1 MLLKEYLTDN
11 CENEQLAIIID
22 NLADAAILISKT
34 IKTINKISQSEVNK
48 KSINVDGDLQKPL
61 DIKSDEI
68 IIDYLKKSP
77 VAGYAS
83 EEQEGFIDFKNNNE
97 FIVFAD
103 PLDGSSNIDVNVS
116 IGTIFSIM
124 PKNNLLLDKAFTQ
137 SGAKQKSS
145 GFFVYGPQTTFF
157 LTLGKG
163 TLLFALDENIEMF
176 VIINDEVSIP
186 KSTSEFAINAAY
198 KRYWNSPTAKYI
210 QDCQDGEEG
219 SRKKNFGM
227 RWVGSLVAD
236 ASRILIR
243 GGVFLYP
250 SDART
255 KYKNGRLRLTY
266 EANPIAFLIEQAG
279 GKAINGI
286 DDILAVPV
294 KNIHQRSPLVFG
306 SSDEVII
313 YRKHCENL

>member
-1 MLLKEYLTDN
+1 MLLKEYLIDN
-11 CENEQLAIIID
+11 CENEQLAIIIN

-34 IKTINKISQSEVNK
+34 IKTINKISQTEVDK

-145 GFFVYGPQTTFF
+145 GFFVYGPQTTLF
-157 LTLGKG
+157 LTVGKG

-286 DDILAVPV
+286 DNILAVPV

-313 YRKHCENL
+313 YRKYCENL

>member
-1 MLLKEYLTDN
+1 MLLKEYLIEN
-11 CENEQLAIIID
+11 CENEQLATIID
-22 NLADAAILISKT
+22 NLANAAILISKT
-34 IKTINKISQSEVNK
+34 IKTINKISHSENK

-145 GFFVYGPQTTFF
+145 GFFVYGPQTTLF
-157 LTLGKG
+157 LTVGKG

-313 YRKHCENL
+313 YKKHCENL

>member
-11 CENEQLAIIID
+11 CENEQLAIIIN

-210 QDCQDGEEG
+210 QDCQDGEDG

-313 YRKHCENL
+313 YRKHCKNL

>member
-11 CENEQLAIIID
+11 CENEQLAIIIN

-34 IKTINKISQSEVNK
+34 IKTINKISHSENK
-48 KSINVDGDLQKPL
+48 KNINVDGDLQKPL

>member
-1 MLLKEYLTDN
+1 MLLKEYLIDN
-11 CENEQLAIIID
+11 CENEQLPIIIN

-34 IKTINKISQSEVNK
+34 IKTINKISQTEVDK

-145 GFFVYGPQTTFF
+145 GFFVYGPQTTLF
-157 LTLGKG
+157 LTVGKG

-313 YRKHCENL
+313 YKKHCENL

>member
-1 MLLKEYLTDN
+1 MLLKEYLIDN
-11 CENEQLAIIID
+11 CENEQLAIIIN

-34 IKTINKISQSEVNK
+34 IKTINKISQTEVDK

-145 GFFVYGPQTTFF
+145 GFFVYGPQTTLF
-157 LTLGKG
+157 LTVGKG

-250 SDART
+250 SDSRT

-286 DDILAVPV
+286 DNILAVPV

-313 YRKHCENL
+313 YKKHCENL

>member
-1 MLLKEYLTDN
+1 MLLKEYLIDN
-11 CENEQLAIIID
+11 CENEQLAIIIN

-34 IKTINKISQSEVNK
+34 IKTINKISQTEVDK

-124 PKNNLLLDKAFTQ
+124 PKNNLLLYKAFTQ

-163 TLLFALDENIEMF
+163 TLLFALDENIEKF
-176 VIINDEVSIP
+176 IIINDEVSIP

>member
-11 CENEQLAIIID
+11 CENEQLAIIIN

-34 IKTINKISQSEVNK
+34 IKTINKISQTEVDK

-286 DDILAVPV
+286 DNILAVPV

>member
-1 MLLKEYLTDN
+1 MLLKEYLIDN
-11 CENEQLAIIID
+11 CENEQLAIIIN

-34 IKTINKISQSEVNK
+34 IKTINKISQTEVDK

-145 GFFVYGPQTTFF
+145 GFFVYGPQITLF
-157 LTLGKG
+157 LTVGKG
-163 TLLFALDENIEMF
+163 TLLFALDENIEKF
-176 VIINDEVSIP
+176 IIVNDEVSIP
-186 KSTSEFAINAAY
+186 KLTSEFAINAAY

-286 DDILAVPV
+286 DNILAVPV

-313 YRKHCENL
+313 YKKHCENL

>member
-11 CENEQLAIIID
+11 CENEQLAIIIN

-124 PKNNLLLDKAFTQ
+124 PKNNLPLDKAFTQ

-286 DDILAVPV
+286 DNILAVPV

-313 YRKHCENL
+313 YKKHCENL

>member
-1 MLLKEYLTDN
+1 MLLKEYLIDN
-11 CENEQLAIIID
+11 CENEQLAIIIN

-34 IKTINKISQSEVNK
+34 IKTINKISDLEVDK
-48 KSINVDGDLQKPL
+48 KSVNVDGDLQKPL

-145 GFFVYGPQTTFF
+145 GFFVYGPQTTLF
-157 LTLGKG
+157 LTVGKG

-286 DDILAVPV
+286 DNILAVPV

-313 YRKHCENL
+313 YKKHCENL

>member
-11 CENEQLAIIID
+11 CENEQLAIIIN

-163 TLLFALDENIEMF
+163 TLLFALDENIEKF
-176 VIINDEVSIP
+176 IIINDEVSIP

-210 QDCQDGEEG
+210 QDCQDGEDG

-313 YRKHCENL
+313 YRKHCQNL

>member
-1 MLLKEYLTDN
+1 MLLKEYLIDN
-11 CENEQLAIIID
+11 CENEQLAIIIN

-34 IKTINKISQSEVNK
+34 IKTINKISQTEVDK

-137 SGAKQKSS
+137 SGSKQKSS
-145 GFFVYGPQTTFF
+145 GFFVYGPQTTLF
-157 LTLGKG
+157 LTVGKG
-163 TLLFALDENIEMF
+163 TLLFALDENIEKF

-210 QDCQDGEEG
+210 QDCQDGEDG

-313 YRKHCENL
+313 YRKYCENL

>member
-1 MLLKEYLTDN
+1 MLLKEYLIDN
-11 CENEQLAIIID
+11 CENEQLATIID

-34 IKTINKISQSEVNK
+34 IKTINKISHSENK
-48 KSINVDGDLQKPL
+48 KNINVDGDLQKPL

-313 YRKHCENL
+313 YKKHCENF

>member
-1 MLLKEYLTDN
+1 MLLKEYLIDN
-11 CENEQLAIIID
+11 CENEQLAIIIN

-34 IKTINKISQSEVNK
+34 IKTINKISQTEVDK

-145 GFFVYGPQTTFF
+145 GFFVYGPQTTLF
-157 LTLGKG
+157 LTVGKG

-176 VIINDEVSIP
+176 IIINDEVSIP

-286 DDILAVPV
+286 DNILAVPV

-313 YRKHCENL
+313 YKKHCENL

>member
-1 MLLKEYLTDN
+1 MLLKEYLIDN
-11 CENEQLAIIID
+11 CENEQLATIID
-22 NLADAAILISKT
+22 NLANAAILISKT
-34 IKTINKISQSEVNK
+34 IKTINKISHSEVNK

-124 PKNNLLLDKAFTQ
+124 SKNNLLIDKAFTQ

-145 GFFVYGPQTTFF
+145 GFFVYGPQTTLF
-157 LTLGKG
+157 LTVGKG

-286 DDILAVPV
+286 DNILAVPV

-313 YRKHCENL
+313 YRKHCKNL

>member
-11 CENEQLAIIID
+11 CENEQLAIIIN

-137 SGAKQKSS
+137 SGSKQKSS

>member
-1 MLLKEYLTDN
+1 MLLKEYLIDN
-11 CENEQLAIIID
+11 CENEQLAIIIN

-34 IKTINKISQSEVNK
+34 IKTINKISQTEVDK

-145 GFFVYGPQTTFF
+145 GFFVYGPQTTLF
-157 LTLGKG
+157 LTVGKG
-163 TLLFALDENIEMF
+163 TLLLALDENIEKF
-176 VIINDEVSIP
+176 IIINDEVNIP

>member
-11 CENEQLAIIID
+11 CENEQLAIIIN

-34 IKTINKISQSEVNK
+34 IKTINKISHSEVNK

-313 YRKHCENL
+313 YRKHCKNL

>member
-1 MLLKEYLTDN
+1 MLLKEYLIDN
-11 CENEQLAIIID
+11 CENEQLAIIIN

-34 IKTINKISQSEVNK
+34 IKTINKISQTEVDK

-124 PKNNLLLDKAFTQ
+124 SKNNLLLDKAFTQ
-137 SGAKQKSS
+137 SGSKQKSS
-145 GFFVYGPQTTFF
+145 GFFVYGPQTTLF
-157 LTLGKG
+157 LTVGKG

-286 DDILAVPV
+286 DNILAVPV
-294 KNIHQRSPLVFG
+294 KNIHQRSPLVFC

-313 YRKHCENL
+313 YKKHCENL

>member
-11 CENEQLAIIID
+11 CENEQLAIIIN

-77 VAGYAS
+77 VAGYTS

-137 SGAKQKSS
+137 PGSKQKSS
-145 GFFVYGPQTTFF
+145 GFFVYGPQTTLF
-157 LTLGKG
+157 LTVGKG

>member
-1 MLLKEYLTDN
+1 MLLKEYLIDN
-11 CENEQLAIIID
+11 CENEQLAIIIN

-34 IKTINKISQSEVNK
+34 IKTINKISQTEVDK

-145 GFFVYGPQTTFF
+145 GFFVYGPQTTLF
-157 LTLGKG
+157 LTVGKG

-210 QDCQDGEEG
+210 QDCQDGEDG

-286 DDILAVPV
+286 DNILAVPV

-313 YRKHCENL
+313 YKKHCENL

>member
-1 MLLKEYLTDN
+1 MLLKEYLIDN
-11 CENEQLAIIID
+11 CENEQLAVIIE
-22 NLADAAILISKT
+22 NLADAAIIISKT
-34 IKTINKISQSEVNK
+34 IKTINKISHSEVNK

-68 IIDYLKKSP
+68 IINYLKKSP

-124 PKNNLLLDKAFTQ
+124 SKNNLLLDKAFTQ

-145 GFFVYGPQTTFF
+145 GFFVYGPQTTLF
-157 LTLGKG
+157 LTVGKG

-198 KRYWNSPTAKYI
+198 KRYWNSSTAKYI

-266 EANPIAFLIEQAG
+266 EANPIAFLIGQAG

-313 YRKHCENL
+313 YKKHCENL

>member
-1 MLLKEYLTDN
+1 MLLKEYLIDN
-11 CENEQLAIIID
+11 CENEQLAIIIN

-34 IKTINKISQSEVNK
+34 IKTINKISQTEVDK

-145 GFFVYGPQTTFF
+145 GFFVYGPQTTLF
-157 LTLGKG
+157 LTVGKG

-176 VIINDEVSIP
+176 VIINNEVSIP

-286 DDILAVPV
+286 DNILAVPV

-313 YRKHCENL
+313 YRKYCENL

>member
-1 MLLKEYLTDN
+1 MLLKEYLIDN
-11 CENEQLAIIID
+11 CENEQLAIIIN

-34 IKTINKISQSEVNK
+34 IKTINKISQTEVDK

-145 GFFVYGPQTTFF
+145 GFFVYGPQTTLF
-157 LTLGKG
+157 LTVGKG

>member
-11 CENEQLAIIID
+11 CENEQLAIIIN

-34 IKTINKISQSEVNK
+34 IKTINKINHSEVNK

-198 KRYWNSPTAKYI
+198 KRYWNSATAKYI

-219 SRKKNFGM
+219 LRKKNFGM

>member
-1 MLLKEYLTDN
+1 MLLKEYLIDN
-11 CENEQLAIIID
+11 CENEQLAIIIN

-313 YRKHCENL
+313 YKKHCENL

>member
-1 MLLKEYLTDN
+1 MLLKEYLIDN
-11 CENEQLAIIID
+11 CENEQLAIIIN

-34 IKTINKISQSEVNK
+34 IKTINKISQTEVDK

-145 GFFVYGPQTTFF
+145 GFFVYGPQTTLF
-157 LTLGKG
+157 LTVGKG

-243 GGVFLYP
+243 GGIFLYP
-250 SDART
+250 SDTRT

-286 DDILAVPV
+286 DNILAVPV

>member
-11 CENEQLAIIID
+11 CENEQLAIIIN

-145 GFFVYGPQTTFF
+145 GFFVYGPQTTLF
-157 LTLGKG
+157 LTVGKG

-286 DDILAVPV
+286 DNILVVPV

>member
-1 MLLKEYLTDN
+1 MLLKEYLINN
-11 CENEQLAIIID
+11 CENEQLAIIIN

-137 SGAKQKSS
+137 SGSKQKSS
-145 GFFVYGPQTTFF
+145 GFFVYGPQTTLF
-157 LTLGKG
+157 LTVGKG
-163 TLLFALDENIEMF
+163 TLLLALDENIEKF
-176 VIINDEVSIP
+176 IIINDEVSIP

-210 QDCQDGEEG
+210 QDCQDGEDG

>member
-1 MLLKEYLTDN
+1 MLLKEYLIDN
-11 CENEQLAIIID
+11 CENEQLAIIIN

-34 IKTINKISQSEVNK
+34 IKTINKISQTEVDK

-286 DDILAVPV
+286 DNILAVPV

-313 YRKHCENL
+313 YKKHCENL

>member
-11 CENEQLAIIID
+11 CENEQLAIIIN

-137 SGAKQKSS
+137 SGSKQKSS

-163 TLLFALDENIEMF
+163 TLLFALDENIEKF
-176 VIINDEVSIP
+176 IIINDEVSIP

-210 QDCQDGEEG
+210 QDCQDGEDG

>member
-1 MLLKEYLTDN
+1 MLLKEYLIDN
-11 CENEQLAIIID
+11 CENEQLAIIIN

-34 IKTINKISQSEVNK
+34 IKTINKISQTEVDK

-145 GFFVYGPQTTFF
+145 GFFVYGPQTTLF
-157 LTLGKG
+157 LTVGKG
-163 TLLFALDENIEMF
+163 TLLFALDENIEKF
-176 VIINDEVSIP
+176 IIIDDEVSIP

-286 DDILAVPV
+286 DNILAVPV

>member
-1 MLLKEYLTDN
+1 MLLKEYLIDN
-11 CENEQLAIIID
+11 CENEQLATIID
-22 NLADAAILISKT
+22 NLANAAILISKT
-34 IKTINKISQSEVNK
+34 IKTINKISHLEANK

-145 GFFVYGPQTTFF
+145 GFFVYGPQTTLF
-157 LTLGKG
+157 LTVGKG

-286 DDILAVPV
+286 DNILAVPV

-313 YRKHCENL
+313 YKKHCENL

>member
-1 MLLKEYLTDN
+1 MLLKEYLIDN

-34 IKTINKISQSEVNK
+34 IKTINKISHSENK

-137 SGAKQKSS
+137 SGSKQKSS
-145 GFFVYGPQTTFF
+145 GFFVYGPQTTLF
-157 LTLGKG
+157 LTVGKG
-163 TLLFALDENIEMF
+163 TLLLALDENIEKF
-176 VIINDEVSIP
+176 IIINDEVSIP

-210 QDCQDGEEG
+210 QDCQDGEDG

>member
-11 CENEQLAIIID
+11 CENEQLAIIIN

-34 IKTINKISQSEVNK
+34 IKTINKISQSEVNN

-286 DDILAVPV
+286 DNILAVPV

-313 YRKHCENL
+313 YKKHCENL

>member
-1 MLLKEYLTDN
+1 MLLKEYLIDN
-11 CENEQLAIIID
+11 CENEQLATIID
-22 NLADAAILISKT
+22 NLANAAILISKT
-34 IKTINKISQSEVNK
+34 IKTINKISHSEVNK

-145 GFFVYGPQTTFF
+145 GFFVYGPQTTLF
-157 LTLGKG
+157 LTVGKG

-286 DDILAVPV
+286 DNILAVPV

-313 YRKHCENL
+313 YKKHCENL

>member
-1 MLLKEYLTDN
+1 MLLKEYLIDN
-11 CENEQLAIIID
+11 CENEQLAIIIN

-34 IKTINKISQSEVNK
+34 IKTINKISQTEVDK

-137 SGAKQKSS
+137 SGSKQKSS
-145 GFFVYGPQTTFF
+145 GFFVYGPQTTLF
-157 LTLGKG
+157 LTVGKG
-163 TLLFALDENIEMF
+163 TLLLALDENIEKF
-176 VIINDEVSIP
+176 IIINDEVSIP

-210 QDCQDGEEG
+210 HDCQDGEEG
-219 SRKKNFGM
+219 SRKKTFGM

-250 SDART
+250 SGART

-313 YRKHCENL
+313 YRKYCENL

>member
-1 MLLKEYLTDN
+1 MLLKEYLIDN
-11 CENEQLAIIID
+11 CENEQLATIID
-22 NLADAAILISKT
+22 NLANAAILISKT
-34 IKTINKISQSEVNK
+34 IKTINKISHSEANK

-145 GFFVYGPQTTFF
+145 GFFVYGPQTTLF
-157 LTLGKG
+157 LTVGKG

-286 DDILAVPV
+286 DNILAVPV

-313 YRKHCENL
+313 YKKHCENL

>member
-1 MLLKEYLTDN
+1 MLLKEYLINN
-11 CENEQLAIIID
+11 CDNEQLAIIIN

-34 IKTINKISQSEVNK
+34 IKTINKISNSEVNK

-137 SGAKQKSS
+137 SGSKQKSS
-145 GFFVYGPQTTFF
+145 GFFVYGPQTTLF
-157 LTLGKG
+157 LTVGKG
-163 TLLFALDENIEMF
+163 TLLFALDENIEKF
-176 VIINDEVSIP
+176 IIINDEVSIP

-210 QDCQDGEEG
+210 QDCQDGEDG